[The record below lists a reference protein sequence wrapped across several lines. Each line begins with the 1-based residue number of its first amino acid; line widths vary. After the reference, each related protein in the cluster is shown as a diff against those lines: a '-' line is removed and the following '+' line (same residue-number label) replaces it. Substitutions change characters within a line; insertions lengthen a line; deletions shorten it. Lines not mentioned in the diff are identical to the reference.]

1 VNCGSSEFLRSAVG
15 SRYPVKLFPGVD
27 LVRFLR
33 ELKLIVDDHINQ
45 DWLAAVSGDK
55 LH

>member
-1 VNCGSSEFLRSAVG
+1 MTTSYYTRQAQEEVLEDA
-15 SRYPVKLFPGVD
+15 YPVKLFPGID

-45 DWLAAVSGDK
+45 D
-55 LH
+55 